1 MTKARFLKTSPENDK
16 LFDWGNKVPGQ
27 SNSQESVDCLSGICA
42 GGRQSRQSRTV
53 GQQNEGRF
61 FSFLPWLSNC
71 GNQLKS
77 VCTSTLST
85 NIDQYHPLSLV
96 KLNLIL
102 PPDGCCNVTNMYL
115 QLTCHLVEC
124 VNPIQ
129 WISWEFA
136 IYSFQMID
144 LNLPRMRVTISI
156 TLFSFFCRLCE
167 TWMWRCTLQLKQRST
182 S

>member
-16 LFDWGNKVPGQ
+16 LFDWENKVPGQ

-124 VNPIQ
+124 VNP
-129 WISWEFA
+129 
-136 IYSFQMID
+136 
-144 LNLPRMRVTISI
+144 MRVCNLLLSDDRSKSASHACDNFYHTFL
-156 TLFSFFCRLCE
+156 TFLPPVCE